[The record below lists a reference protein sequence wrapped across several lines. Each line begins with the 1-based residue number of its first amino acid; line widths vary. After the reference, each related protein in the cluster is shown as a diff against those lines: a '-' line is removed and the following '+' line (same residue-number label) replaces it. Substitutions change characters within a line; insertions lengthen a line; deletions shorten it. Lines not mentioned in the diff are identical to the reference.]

1 MPRRANDRSRDEG
14 IVAGRRPIIELLESG
29 RPVERILVS
38 KDLAPSAIIGRI
50 RKRAE
55 ARSVPLRVVPK
66 AEVDKLAPDLNHQGV
81 VAVAGR
87 YRYTSLDELLET
99 PEPVILFL
107 DGVTDPHNLGSL
119 LRSADG
125 AGIDGVVIPSHR
137 SATVN
142 DTVRRI
148 SAGAAE
154 VVTVARV
161 GSLGA
166 ALDRVRDAGLWL
178 VGLDERGEQDIWESE
193 LIQPPV
199 ALVLGSEDRGLGK
212 AVRDRC
218 DALVRIP
225 QMGALASL
233 NVGVAGAL
241 TMYEVARRRKDS
253 GWRQPQ

>member
-1 MPRRANDRSRDEG
+1 M
-14 IVAGRRPIIELLESG
+14 
-29 RPVERILVS
+29 ERILVS

-55 ARSVPLRVVPK
+55 ARDVPLRVVPK

-87 YRYTSLDELLET
+87 YRYTDLDELLEA
-99 PEPVILFL
+99 PEPVLVFL

-125 AGIDGVVIPSHR
+125 AGVDGVVIPSHR

-154 VVTVARV
+154 VVKVARV
-161 GSLGA
+161 GSLGS
-166 ALDRVRDAGLWL
+166 ALDRVRDSGLWL
-178 VGLDERGEQDIWESE
+178 VGLDERGEQDIWDSE

-218 DALVRIP
+218 DTLVRIP

-241 TMYEVARRRKDS
+241 TMYEVARRRKDH